1 MKNVWQFTFGHTKGS
16 TYTATGNIFLKNNR
30 VWSQSCNVKSYSATL
45 KVHIAST
52 ADTLL
57 RNSASK
63 DNGRG
68 RAFDKEVEENVF
80 CVLFSS
86 KLTFD
91 TSLLFDD
98 WMLSKCLKSI
108 SKIFQTTTAKTAS
121 SIIDIFFCNL
131 WSNNDIVSI
140 SFCQPEI
147 FPLNHIYTII
157 NYCVL

>member
-1 MKNVWQFTFGHTKGS
+1 MKNVWQFTLGHTKGS

-63 DNGRG
+63 DNDGRS

-91 TSLLFDD
+91 TSLC
-98 WMLSKCLKSI
+98 CL
-108 SKIFQTTTAKTAS
+108 TTECWVNVWNPWVKY
-121 SIIDIFFCNL
+121 FKPQL
-131 WSNNDIVSI
+131 QRQHLV
-140 SFCQPEI
+140 
-147 FPLNHIYTII
+147 
-157 NYCVL
+157 